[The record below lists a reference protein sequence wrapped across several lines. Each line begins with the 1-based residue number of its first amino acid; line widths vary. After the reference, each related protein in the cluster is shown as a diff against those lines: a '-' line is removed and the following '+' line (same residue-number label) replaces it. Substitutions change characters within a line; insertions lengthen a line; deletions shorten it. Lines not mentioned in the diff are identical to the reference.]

1 MLRYIIKRILYSA
14 LIIVGVMI
22 ITFMLFKVAAGD
34 PAATVLGKNPM
45 PAELEALRNELG
57 SNKPLFFGKWKK
69 TEAYSSFDFTDRK
82 NPASLKSITG
92 EYSYKN
98 GCLELHNGS
107 LSISRNFKLDNVK
120 LKCEIT
126 YRGKFECSGI
136 SNSSEDWGTANIWI
150 PETMEDLI
158 ISAENK
164 KVLIKKIEI
173 FREQQTALDSQLT
186 ASILEMV
193 SIQKDFPFINFF
205 NFGKTLLSREEIKDI
220 LWRGMWPSLFLMIP
234 VFFGELAAGIILAL
248 LATAFRGKW
257 IDKMVLLASVAGM
270 SISYL
275 VFIIYGQ
282 WYLGYYY
289 DIFPV
294 WGYGEIKYLALPVLI
309 GIISGTGGGVRFYR
323 TVFVN
328 ELNREYLRTATAK
341 GCSAYTIYYNHLL
354 RNAMIPIITRAA
366 ATIPFL
372 FTGSLLLETF
382 FGIPGL
388 GFAGI
393 NALMNSDLQMLKALV
408 ILSSIIFVAIN
419 LLADIAYAWADPRI
433 RLDR

>member
-1 MLRYIIKRILYSA
+1 MLRYIIKRTLYSA

-34 PAATVLGKNPM
+34 PAATVLGKNPT
-45 PAELEALRNELG
+45 PSELESLRDELG

-69 TEAYSSFDFTDRK
+69 TEAYSSFDFTDKR
-82 NPASLKSITG
+82 NPATLKSITG
-92 EYSYKN
+92 DYNYRN
-98 GCLELHNGS
+98 ACLELQNGS
-107 LSISRNFKLDNVK
+107 IVIKQNFKLDSIR

-126 YRGKFECSGI
+126 YKGRFDCLGI
-136 SNSSEDWGTANIWI
+136 SNTSEKWGTAAIQL
-150 PETMEDLI
+150 PPDTADLTI
-158 ISAENK
+158 TAENK
-164 KVLIKKIEI
+164 KVSIRTIEF
-173 FREQQTALDSQLT
+173 FREQETPMDSQLT
-186 ASILEMV
+186 SSLLEMI
-193 SIQKDFPFINFF
+193 SFKKDFPFITFF
-205 NFGKTLLSREEIKDI
+205 NFGKTLLSREEIKEI
-220 LWRGMWPSLFLMIP
+220 LWRGMWPSLFLMVP
-234 VFFGELAAGIILAL
+234 VFFGELVAGIILAL

-257 IDKMVLLASVAGM
+257 VDKAVLLVSVAGM

-282 WYLGYYY
+282 WYLGYYFN
-289 DIFPV
+289 IFPV
-294 WGYGEIKYLALPVLI
+294 WGYGELKYLALPVLI

-328 ELNREYLRTATAK
+328 ELNREYLRTAAAK
-341 GCSAYTIYYNHLL
+341 GCSPYTIYYRHLL

-408 ILSSIIFVAIN
+408 ILSSIIFVVIN